1 MEQSHASRHPHIA
14 TAAEVATQALV
25 GLIAIALFVGFVLAL
40 RSGDAS
46 YRDTDA
52 TASTVVQRTPT
63 PVIAQPAAAARR
75 DPPIVYVYGPPELA
89 MALRADLTGAA
100 MAAGLDGDSTPEV
113 IIDGLGGGQREVFFI
128 DLR

>member
-1 MEQSHASRHPHIA
+1 V
-14 TAAEVATQALV
+14 AAQALV
-25 GLIAIALFVGFVLAL
+25 GLTAIALFVGFVLAL
-40 RSGDAS
+40 RSSEAS
-46 YRDTDA
+46 YGDKGTTAA
-52 TASTVVQRTPT
+52 TVGQRTPTPT

-113 IIDGLGGGQREVFFI
+113 IIDGLDVGQRKVFFI